1 MRGKPAPIALALL
14 LAAIALASCGE
25 SGPKRAVDARTEVLR
40 FFAVDAPVVAEL
52 QPDPTAPVAALN
64 RAADGAATWRKL
76 RSLVLGPLHAAGLG
90 RAQLARLVRPRE
102 EIEGV
107 QASALALG
115 APTAASLATQRPL
128 LVMATDQN
136 ELLYRLF
143 RRAAQRGRLD
153 AAGRLDEAVL
163 YRSPAAAYAVRDGVL
178 VSAPHLAD
186 VRAAIERRD
195 GDRDQQL
202 DEDVV
207 ESLFNSLDTQGPL
220 EIYANVAALRDA
232 DPGLAT
238 LADRVQWIDS
248 AGQAAASARAAA
260 GSVQVEV
267 IVKMAESLEP
277 SEQPFGTA
285 PAPFSVTSSDLPS
298 LIPRRTDPLREA
310 LSGLLPLTGE
320 GTASEDEVRIRAT
333 ISP

>member
-1 MRGKPAPIALALL
+1 MRGKAAPIALALL

-52 QPDPTAPVAALN
+52 RPNPTASIAALN
-64 RAADGAATWRKL
+64 RAGGGVPTWSRL
-76 RSLVLGPLHAAGLG
+76 RDLVLGPLHAAGLG
-90 RAQLARLVRPRE
+90 RAELARLVKPKE

-107 QASALALG
+107 AASALALG

-128 LVMATDQN
+128 LVIATDQT
-136 ELLYRLF
+136 ELLSRLL

-163 YRSPAAAYAVRDGVL
+163 YRSPAAAFAVRDGVL

-220 EIYANVAALRDA
+220 LVYANMASLRDA

-238 LADRVQWIDS
+238 LADREQWIDS
-248 AGQAAASARAAA
+248 AGQAAASVRAAA
-260 GSVQVEV
+260 GSLQVEV
-267 IVKMAESLEP
+267 VVKMAEDLEP
-277 SEQPFGTA
+277 ADQPFGTA
-285 PAPFSVTSSDLPS
+285 PARFSLSSPELPS